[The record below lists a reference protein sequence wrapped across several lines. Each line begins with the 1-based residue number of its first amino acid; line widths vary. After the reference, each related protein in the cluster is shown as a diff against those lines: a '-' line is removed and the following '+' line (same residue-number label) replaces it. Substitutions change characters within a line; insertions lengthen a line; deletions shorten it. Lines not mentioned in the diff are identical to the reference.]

1 VIRAEVVHHSNR
13 NVYKY
18 GCSLIQRAVK
28 FSQDR
33 ELDADP
39 NILWGNLAVQML
51 SQNPTILCLAA
62 VEDEEVVGHLT
73 ASIINFHGAVGVFI
87 ESLSIDEARREG
99 RQQAMNDGWAI
110 LQEWG
115 RSHGATFVRAWAMST
130 ALARLFSRFGL
141 EAKPYSLVEKKI
153 EGG

>member
-1 VIRAEVVHHSNR
+1 MKAEIVHFSYR
-13 NVYKY
+13 NIDKY
-18 GCSLIQRAVK
+18 GCALIERVLK
-28 FSQDR
+28 FTRER

-39 NILWGNLAVQML
+39 IVLWGNLAVQML
-51 SQNPTILCLAA
+51 TPNPTLLCIAA

-73 ASIINFHGAVGVFI
+73 ASIINFHGAIGVFI

-99 RQQAMNDGWAI
+99 RQEAMDDGMAI

-115 RSHGATFVRAWAMST
+115 RGHGATFIRAWAMNE
-130 ALARLFSRFGL
+130 ALARVFGRFGL
-141 EAKPYSLVEKKI
+141 KAKPYSLVEMKL